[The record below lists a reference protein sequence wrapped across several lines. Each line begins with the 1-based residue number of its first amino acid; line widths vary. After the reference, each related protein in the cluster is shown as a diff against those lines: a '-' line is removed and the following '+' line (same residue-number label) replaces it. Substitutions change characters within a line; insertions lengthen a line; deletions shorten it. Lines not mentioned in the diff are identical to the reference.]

1 MKDHTPAGPRGASLV
16 EFAFVGL
23 LCCLMLFA
31 AVELGRMA
39 LVYNAVANAARAGL
53 RYAIVHGSTRTG
65 SGLDGP
71 SGPGSN
77 PPEVVTV
84 VDNFAGTGALSLSRL
99 QVTVSY
105 PDGLNNPGQ
114 RVDVQVVYP
123 YDPLTTYFPL
133 SVRLG
138 SVSEGVIAF

>member
-1 MKDHTPAGPRGASLV
+1 MSGERGATLV

-31 AVELGRMA
+31 TIEMGRMA

-53 RYAIVHGSTRTG
+53 RYAIAHGSTRIG
-65 SGLDGP
+65 SGADGP
-71 SGPGSN
+71 SGPDSN
-77 PPEVVTV
+77 PPEVVTTV
-84 VDNFAGTGALSLSRL
+84 ANFAGTGMLSLGRL
-99 QVTVSY
+99 QVAVTY
-105 PDGLNNPGQ
+105 PDGSNDPGN

-133 SVRLG
+133 QVRLG
-138 SVSEGVIAF
+138 SRSEGVIAF